1 MMNSGLLSIAGAL
14 AVTLGLL
21 VVLVHV
27 LRRVQ
32 GGGSRASH
40 GFPLRVLKRTSLGPK
55 QGVGLLQ
62 VGERVLV
69 VSIAE
74 GGARLLTELDPP
86 ARAELLASATPSP
99 RPDRGP
105 ARVPDFRAELKKLL
119 PLTFL
124 LLVLAANLAAAAPPP
139 PAPAGTPGWSAAG
152 PLVPRIDVAVGQGEN
167 QMRLSGA
174 VGLVVFIGFLTLL
187 PVILLL
193 MTSFTRILIVF
204 HFLRSALGVQSSPP
218 GQLLAAIAL
227 MLTAVVMAPV
237 LSHVN
242 QDALQPYLNGR
253 ISQADAYAKGLVP
266 FRQFMLE
273 NTGDRE
279 LAMFTELTGASTEA
293 GSLDQVPTFTL
304 VAAFVTSELRVAFQ
318 MGFVIFLPFIV
329 VDLIVASVLMSLG
342 MFMLPPM
349 MVSLPFKLLLFV
361 LADGW
366 DLVIKNLVLSF
377 R

>member
-1 MMNSGLLSIAGAL
+1 MNSGLLSVAGAL
-14 AVTLGLL
+14 AATLGLL

-32 GGGSRASH
+32 GGGGPVSH
-40 GFPLRVLKRTSLGPK
+40 GFPLRLLKRTSLGPK

-62 VGERVLV
+62 VGERVLL

-86 ARAELLASATPSP
+86 ARAQILSAAASPK
-99 RPDRGP
+99 RPDRAA

-124 LLVLAANLAAAAPPP
+124 LLLLAANIAAAAPPP
-139 PAPAGTPGWSAAG
+139 SSLAQEPTTLSAAST
-152 PLVPRIDVAVGQGEN
+152 LVPRIDVAVGQGAN

-237 LSHVN
+237 LQHVN
-242 QDALQPYLNGR
+242 QNALQPYLNGR
-253 ISQADAYAKGLVP
+253 ITQADAYAKGLVP
-266 FRQFMLE
+266 FRQFMLD

-279 LAMFTELTGASTEA
+279 LAMFTDLTGASTEA
-293 GSLDQVPTFTL
+293 GSLEQVPTFTL

>member
-1 MMNSGLLSIAGAL
+1 MNSGLLSVAGAL

-32 GGGSRASH
+32 GGSGPVTN

-69 VSIAE
+69 VSIAD

-86 ARAELLASATPSP
+86 AREQVLSAAQSK
-99 RPDRGP
+99 RPV
-105 ARVPDFRAELKKLL
+105 RVPTRIPSFRAEILKKLL
-119 PLTFL
+119 PTTFL
-124 LLVLAANLAAAAPPP
+124 LLLLAANIAAAAPPP
-139 PAPAGTPGWSAAG
+139 SPTSAAPTTLTQAGT
-152 PLVPRIDVAVGQGEN
+152 LLPRIDVAVGQGEN
-167 QMRLSGA
+167 QLRLSGA
-174 VGLVVFIGFLTLL
+174 VGLVVFVGFLTLL

-193 MTSFTRILIVF
+193 MTSFTRILIVL
-204 HFLRSALGVQSSPP
+204 HFLRPALGVQSSPP
-218 GQLLAAIAL
+218 AQLLAAIAL
-227 MLTAVVMAPV
+227 MLTAVVMGPV
-237 LSHVN
+237 LQQVN
-242 QDALQPYLNGR
+242 QDALRPYLDGR
-253 ISQADAYAKGLVP
+253 LSQADAYTRGVQP
-266 FRQFMLE
+266 FRQFMLN
-273 NTGDRE
+273 NTGERE
-279 LAMFTELTGASTEA
+279 LAMFTDLTGASTEA
-293 GSLDQVPTFTL
+293 GSLEQIPTFTL

-366 DLVIKNLVLSF
+366 DLVIKNLVMSF

>member
-1 MMNSGLLSIAGAL
+1 MSAGLLSVAGAL

-32 GGGSRASH
+32 GGGGPVAH
-40 GFPLRVLKRTSLGPK
+40 GFPLRLLKRTSLGPK

-86 ARAELLASATPSP
+86 ARAQILSAALPT
-99 RPDRGP
+99 RPNRAA

-139 PAPAGTPGWSAAG
+139 SSPAAA
-152 PLVPRIDVAVGQGEN
+152 PTTLSSSSTLVPRIDVAVGQGEN

-237 LSHVN
+237 LQHVN

-253 ISQADAYAKGLVP
+253 ISQTDAYAKGLVP
-266 FRQFMLE
+266 FRQFMLD
-273 NTGDRE
+273 NTGERE
-279 LAMFTELTGASTEA
+279 LAMFTDLTGVSTEA
-293 GSLDQVPTFTL
+293 GSLEQIPTFTL

-318 MGFVIFLPFIV
+318 MGFVIFLPFVV